1 MTKAK
6 PPTPPYDPTPEET
19 AVLRR
24 LAKHR
29 AAAPEITM
37 RQTEDGP
44 SLIVKHP
51 SQPVGRAMLLNA
63 LGARDPEFLAP
74 FLTQIVNVT
83 SKGGEVDEAATNFM
97 LATIKDLEPRDTTE
111 AMLAAQMAAVHMA
124 ALRMARQLAAA
135 EMIPQQD
142 AAERAFNK
150 LARTF
155 AAQMDTLK
163 RYRSK
168 GEQKVTVQHVTVN
181 DGGQAV
187 VGDVRAGGRGDG
199 KA

>member
-1 MTKAK
+1 MTK
-6 PPTPPYDPTPEET
+6 PPAPPYDPTPEET

-24 LAKHR
+24 LAEHR
-29 AAAPEITM
+29 ARSPEMTLG
-37 RQTEDGP
+37 RDDGATTLRI
-44 SLIVKHP
+44 SHKDKA
-51 SQPVGRAMLLNA
+51 VGRALLLDA
-63 LGARDPEFLAP
+63 LGAREAGFLDP
-74 FLTQIVNVT
+74 FLHQVINAASPGATPDNA
-83 SKGGEVDEAATNFM
+83 AATFM
-97 LATIKDLEPRDTTE
+97 LAAIKDLEPRDTTE

-124 ALRMARQLAAA
+124 TMKMARQLAAA

-150 LARTF
+150 LARTY

-187 VGDVRAGGRGDG
+187 VGDVRSGGRGDE